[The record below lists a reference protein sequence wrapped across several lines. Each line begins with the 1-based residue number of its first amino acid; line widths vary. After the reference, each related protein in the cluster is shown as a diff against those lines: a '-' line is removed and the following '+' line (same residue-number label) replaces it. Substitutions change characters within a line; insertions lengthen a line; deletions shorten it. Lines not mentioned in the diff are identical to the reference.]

1 MMFTAATS
9 HLAVRRT
16 FSVIPRRTIITVKDT
31 LYVSNA
37 TAIGEGRNG
46 TVKSDGDVPL
56 SLKLATPKSIGGKG
70 DGQNPEQLFAMGYAS
85 CFLGALQFV
94 AGKAG
99 KKEAA
104 ANAKIHSSVTLG
116 QAVELD
122 GFALKVDLK
131 VEGVEDDALIK
142 AAHEFCPYSRAL
154 TRGIEVNVSK
164 A

>member
-1 MMFTAATS
+1 MFTAAASRLT
-9 HLAVRRT
+9 VRRA
-16 FSVIPRRTIITVKDT
+16 FSVVPRRTIITVKNA

-56 SLKLATPKSIGGKG
+56 SLKLATPKSVGGKG

-94 AGKAG
+94 AGKVG
-99 KKEAA
+99 KREAA
-104 ANAKIHSSVTLG
+104 ANAKIHSSVVLG
-116 QAVELD
+116 PAAEMD

-131 VEGVEDDALIK
+131 VEGIEDEALIK

-154 TRGIEVNVSK
+154 KHGIEVNVSK
-164 A
+164 V

>member
-1 MMFTAATS
+1 MLTSAAS
-9 HLAVRRT
+9 RLAARRT
-16 FSVIPRRTIITVKDT
+16 FSVVPRRTIVTVKKP

-94 AGKAG
+94 ANQAG

-104 ANAKIHSSVTLG
+104 AKAKIHSSVVLG
-116 QAVELD
+116 SAAEME

-131 VEGVEDDALIK
+131 VEGIKDEALIK

-154 TRGIEVNVSK
+154 KHGIEVNVSK
-164 A
+164 F